1 VKTDSYFSANPY
13 QVTDK
18 EGSSPYLSGFQF
30 EYKPSF
36 TDISLQGGYQKG
48 QFRNSEHTNSYNV
61 GLNVPI
67 IPNSLYA
74 LYGINGYDVRNSQ
87 AGQNYRGS
95 TPSYGFNYSTPLWQG
110 SGWNM
115 NASASKQGQQK
126 PQYNIGFSK
135 TY

>member
-1 VKTDSYFSANPY
+1 MKQESKFSVNPY
-13 QVTDK
+13 QMTDR
-18 EGSSPYLSGFQF
+18 EGQSPYASGLQF
-30 EYKPSF
+30 DYQPMF
-36 TDISLQGGYQKG
+36 ADISFQGGVQSG
-48 QFRNSEHTNSYNV
+48 QFKTKERTNAYNFGV
-61 GLNVPI
+61 SVPV
-67 IPNSLYA
+67 IPKSLYA

-115 NASASKQGQQK
+115 NASASKQSQQK